1 MTNNTP
7 WVLPQNPKRQLK
19 NMRNML
25 RYTAGH
31 AQLLGKLTPAQKQVV
46 RNIRLSEALSTFV
59 DFQFQ
64 KRTADDLK
72 IRPYERTGGNHGM
85 SLWLDD
91 ANSLYAPLQE
101 YVVASGGQH
110 AMTQRLKADKVAV
123 VKDPLLLQT
132 TRTACT
138 EHQALQ
144 HFMDS
149 HDPNQGPVQGTLA
162 LYTERFPCKACC
174 GVIAQ
179 FVKKQPGV
187 RLAVF
192 YEYSFF
198 MAEDHRTSLTLVKT
212 HAPQLV
218 IRALKYRPHRMSRL
232 YQKRTPVKVAR
243 KLLRLSLIPRKPA
256 CSPRGKKIE

>member
-46 RNIRLSEALSTFV
+46 RNIRLSEALSIFV

-110 AMTQRLKADKVAV
+110 AMTKRLKADKAAV

-132 TRTACT
+132 TRAACT

-149 HDPNQGPVQGTLA
+149 HDPSQGSVQGTLA

-179 FVKKQPGV
+179 FMKKQPGV
-187 RLAVF
+187 CLAIF

-198 MAEDHRTSLTLVKT
+198 MIEDHRTSLNLVKT

-218 IRALKYRPHRMSRL
+218 IRALKYRPHRMTRL
-232 YQKRTPVKVAR
+232 YQKRTPVKAAR
-243 KLLRLSLIPRKPA
+243 KLLRLSLIPGKPLR
-256 CSPRGKKIE
+256 PTTGKKFG